1 MIMHTYT
8 KGSRLLGGFLTPP
21 LPKGPSRRR
30 LAVCLALAAGCTT
43 DEPAPEDTFVF
54 AEDGPA
60 AYTRVDR
67 TGMPALGAVV
77 IMNAQAYNEANPAD
91 DQAGAFVS
99 EITDSI
105 TMLHAALDD
114 DLAAEGL
121 TACLPADC
129 VSQAA
134 PLVVPDTIKMDLGS
148 PANFPN
154 GRHLTDPVIDM
165 TLAVV
170 LLDLTVDG
178 QDVMSLI
185 GVLNPTENDVPF
197 EPAFPYLAP
206 YDTE

>member
-1 MIMHTYT
+1 VGDHGEALIMNTH
-8 KGSRLLGGFLTPP
+8 KHSMGSRLLGG
-21 LPKGPSRRR
+21 
-30 LAVCLALAAGCTT
+30 LAVCLVLAAGCT
-43 DEPAPEDTFVF
+43 DEPEPEDAFVF

-77 IMNAQAYNEANPAD
+77 IMNAQAYNEADPAD
-91 DQAGAFVS
+91 DQAGTFVS
-99 EITDSI
+99 EITDSV

-114 DLAAEGL
+114 DLVAAGL

-129 VSQAA
+129 VAQAA

-148 PANFPN
+148 PAGFPN
-154 GRHLTDPVIDM
+154 GRLLTDPVIDV

-178 QDVMSLI
+178 QDATSLV
-185 GVLNPTENDVPF
+185 GLNPSGNDLPF
-197 EPAFPYLAP
+197 ETAFPYLAP
-206 YDTE
+206 FHTE